1 MTALAAGMIT
11 TGELISILEAAGIT
25 VTVIG
30 IGAYIVRGVKVL
42 NEGLE
47 EMAKETR
54 PWLNCDHCTGYKP
67 NLVSA
72 GEKLLNVFGRCSL
85 GVEKDEKVAFR
96 ACMCGCHINYHRG
109 H

>member
-11 TGELISILEAAGIT
+11 TGELISILEAARIT

-54 PWLNCDHCTGYKP
+54 P
-67 NLVSA
+67 
-72 GEKLLNVFGRCSL
+72 
-85 GVEKDEKVAFR
+85 
-96 ACMCGCHINYHRG
+96 
-109 H
+109 